1 MYRLLLCGLLAFTA
15 FGQQDYF
22 PLQVGNQWVYRVGG
36 RFDGGTRTIEIT
48 ATRTING
55 REYFVTSGLS
65 AEALLLRKNDEGTLV
80 FLTESDNQEHT
91 WVAFGAAVGEAFRTE
106 IDNCNPTA
114 VIRSKTAK
122 LQNPLG
128 EFDQALEVGYAPGRC
143 ADAGLIRE
151 SFLPNIGLAQRRES
165 NFAGEQVWDL
175 VYARLGF
182 TAVGEKEFSFSGTL
196 DASRYAPRAVMTV
209 RMTLRST
216 QEQPLRLTFP
226 SGQDYD
232 VIIRDSRGETVYVWS
247 STRTFIQVVRNVEIN
262 GEKNWALTVPAPATA
277 GSYTATL
284 RLAVTGGGYETTIPF
299 EVR

>member
-1 MYRLLLCGLLAFTA
+1 MYRLLIGAVLAITA
-15 FGQQDYF
+15 SAQQDYF

-36 RFDGGTRTIEIT
+36 AFNGGTRTVEIT
-48 ATRTING
+48 GSRTINA
-55 REYFVTSGLS
+55 REYFVTTGLS
-65 AEALLLRKNDEGTLV
+65 AEPLLLRKNDEGTLV

-91 WVAFGAAVGEAFRTE
+91 WVAFQARVGEAFRTE
-106 IDNCNPTA
+106 IDDCNPTA

-128 EFDQALEVGYAPGRC
+128 EFDNALEVGYAPGRC
-143 ADAGLIRE
+143 ADAGLNRE
-151 SFLPNIGLAQRRES
+151 SFLSNIGLAQRRES

-182 TAVGEKEFSFSGTL
+182 TTVGEKELSFSGTL
-196 DASRYAPRAVMTV
+196 DSSRYRAGAVMTI

-232 VIIRDSRGETVYVWS
+232 VIFRNEAGETVYVWS
-247 STRTFIQVVRNVEIN
+247 STRTFIQVVRTVEIN
-262 GEKNWALTVPAPATA
+262 GEKNWALTVPAPAA
-277 GSYTATL
+277 PGRYTATL
-284 RLAVTGGGYETTIPF
+284 KLAVPSGYETTVPF
-299 EVR
+299 EVQ